1 MIVIEIFQF
10 LLIFITGIIA
20 CYTDIKKGIIQ
31 NKLILISGI
40 IGISFDVIYYIVFAK
55 SLFNELLKN
64 AIFLIII
71 SVLMY
76 AFHIW
81 AGGDCKFLILLS
93 LIYPAR
99 YYWYYNNSR
108 FTFWVFMALTFSV
121 GFVYIIFD
129 SVCNFIKNRNS
140 QRAFF
145 IKLKYVMINYVKNII
160 YLTALR
166 HICSIFLGDK
176 IQISNAVYFVIC
188 VAFVFGINQIKI
200 FKSWIVVAVV
210 FLFDIVM
217 SIITKYIPVSVDWLN
232 YVLLFGIM
240 VARVFAESYNYE
252 KIKTDNIK
260 AGMVISQKDSMLFSQ
275 SRVKGLPGISDE
287 TLKSR
292 ITQEEA
298 DSIKRW
304 KNSKFGLSELTVV
317 RKIPFAVFIVIGLV
331 LYLIIGGILGCY

>member
-20 CYTDIKKGIIQ
+20 CYTDIKKGIIH

-40 IGISFDVIYYIVFAK
+40 IGIAFDLIYYIVFAK
-55 SLFNELLKN
+55 SLFDEFLKN
-64 AIFLIII
+64 ATFLIII

-81 AGGDCKFLILLS
+81 AGGDCKLLILLL

-108 FTFWVFMALTFSV
+108 FTFWLFMALTFSV

-129 SVCNFIKNRNS
+129 SVCNFIKERNS
-140 QRAFF
+140 QKTFF
-145 IKLKYVMINYVKNII
+145 TKLKYVMVNYVKNII
-160 YLTALR
+160 YLIALR
-166 HICSIFLGDK
+166 HIYSIFIGDK

-188 VAFVFGINQIKI
+188 VAFIFGINQIKL
-200 FKSWIVVAVV
+200 FKSWIVVVAV
-210 FLFDIVM
+210 FLFDIIM
-217 SIITKYIPVSVDWLN
+217 SVITKYIPVSVDWLN

-240 VARVFAESYNYE
+240 IARVFAESYNYE
-252 KIKTDNIK
+252 KIKTDDIK
-260 AGMVISQKDSMLFSQ
+260 AGMVISRTDSMLFSQ

-287 TLKSR
+287 TLRSR

-317 RKIPFAVFIVIGLV
+317 RKIPFAVFIVLGLV
-331 LYLIIGGILGCY
+331 LYLIVGGILGCY